1 MTTSRNALV
10 QVVAAEE
17 YGLSPL
23 LVREAQLRALKALAE
38 EGKHEDIA
46 RWAAYWRDAVIEDY
60 KRGPVHRMR
69 REAARVTTRYWNR
82 KKLRARIAYEYVRY
96 NARTGRK
103 KTLRELLGL

>member
-17 YGLSPL
+17 YGLSPF

-38 EGKHEDIA
+38 EGKHDDVA
-46 RWAAYWRDAVIEDY
+46 RWAAYWRGAVIEDY
-60 KRGPVHRMR
+60 KRGPVQRTHR
-69 REAARVTTRYWNR
+69 EVVRVISRYWNR
-82 KKLRARIAYEYVRY
+82 KKLRVRIAYESVRY